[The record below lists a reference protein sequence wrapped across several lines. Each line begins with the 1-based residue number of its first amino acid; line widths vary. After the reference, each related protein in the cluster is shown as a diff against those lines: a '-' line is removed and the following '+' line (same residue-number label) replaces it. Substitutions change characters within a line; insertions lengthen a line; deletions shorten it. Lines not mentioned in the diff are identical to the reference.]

1 MKFLIY
7 NLCLVFSLGLWAQES
22 VYLNLDTLLNKV
34 ESNNLKL
41 QISAAKTIAAKS
53 EYQQSNAVFLP
64 NISANYS
71 IISTTNPLMAFGS
84 KLNQEILT
92 QNDFNPALLNDPD
105 RIENFSTTI
114 SVEQGLLNFDK
125 FAERKAA
132 KYAYLAQQFQGERL
146 KQALRLEAKTTFM
159 QLQLAYTSRDVMKK
173 ALKTAEAYLR
183 QITNFYDE
191 GLVQKADVLA
201 VNIRVNDLET
211 KLDQA
216 EASIKN
222 ISDQLAFLMQ
232 DNSEVIYIPNSDLN
246 LKLHQSNHQNSL
258 ESRADL
264 QAINLGVKAQEQLLK
279 SNQLNYLPRLNA
291 FGNLQLFDDEFL
303 QADAQ
308 GYLVGVQLK
317 WDIFKGY
324 QRIAKTKTEKAK
336 LNVAKLEAKAY
347 QDEAQIEIKSTK
359 RQLNNLSKAITTAQ
373 VSVNQAKEALRIIED
388 RFNEGLE
395 KSSDVL
401 AAQSKVELQELKYFQ
416 TIFNYNYTSYYLNFL
431 TNN

>member
-1 MKFLIY
+1 M
-7 NLCLVFSLGLWAQES
+7 FSLGIWAQES
-22 VYLNLDTLLNKV
+22 KYLHLDSLLSKV

-41 QISAAKTIAAKS
+41 QISEAQTKAAKS

-71 IISTTNPLMAFGS
+71 VISTTNPLMAFGS

-132 KYAYLAQQFQGERL
+132 KYAYLAQQYQGERL
-146 KQALRLEAKTTFM
+146 KQALNLETKTSFM
-159 QLQLAYTSRDVMKK
+159 QLQLAYKNRDVMKK
-173 ALKTAEAYLR
+173 ALKTAEAYLE

-232 DNSEVIYIPNSDLN
+232 DNSEVVYIPKTKLN
-246 LKLHQSNHQNSL
+246 LNLHQTNNQNVL

-336 LNVAKLEAKAY
+336 LNIAKLEAKAY
-347 QDEAQIEIKSTK
+347 QDEAQNEIKSTK
-359 RQLNNLSKAITTAQ
+359 RELDNLSKAITTAQ
-373 VSVNQAKEALRIIED
+373 ISVNQAKEALRIIED
-388 RFNEGLE
+388 RFDEGLE